1 MKIKNL
7 NLLYFRNYSS
17 VSLDFHPSLNI
28 LVGDNSNGKTNIIE
42 SIFFMSLGRSFRTKR
57 DFECI
62 KFGEE
67 AACISCLIEKDGK
80 ETDMMLAMNNKG
92 KNAKISGVKKNK
104 LIDFA
109 GELNTVLFFP
119 DDLQLVKGA
128 PSVRREF
135 IDREFYQFSKIYYK
149 YSIMYK
155 HILKQRNTFLKDMRK
170 NRNDKMSKIY
180 LESLTLQLSK
190 LALYITNERYKFI
203 ENISLLAKKSMDVIT
218 DGIENF
224 NIIYKSSIL
233 ENLGLKYKDISNIDE
248 KILCESIMK
257 KVDDDINNGNT
268 KIGIHHDDLS
278 FTINGLDAKQYASQG
293 QQRSIVLSLKLAEI
307 TFLKNQTGN
316 YPILLLDDV
325 LSELDEKRKKKLLE
339 TIDSKIQTFITTP
352 SISDIKAEL
361 LENAKIF
368 YIKDGQIDNN

>member
-7 NLLYFRNYSS
+7 SLLYFRNYSS
-17 VSLDFHPSLNI
+17 LYLDFHPSLNI

-42 SIFFMSLGRSFRTKR
+42 SIFFMSLGKSFRTKR

-67 AACISCLIEKDGK
+67 AACISCVIEKEGQEK
-80 ETDMMLAMNNKG
+80 DMMLAMNNKG
-92 KNAKISGVKKNK
+92 KNAKISGIRKNK
-104 LIDFA
+104 LTDFV
-109 GELNTVLFFP
+109 GELNTVLFYP

-128 PSVRREF
+128 PSIRRDF

-155 HILKQRNTFLKDMRK
+155 HLLKQRNTFLKDMRK
-170 NRNDKMSKIY
+170 NRNDEMSKIY

-190 LALYITNERYKFI
+190 LALYITTERYKFV
-203 ENISLLAKKSMDVIT
+203 ENIAILARNNMNIIT
-218 DGIENF
+218 DGLENL

-233 ENLGLKYKDISNIDE
+233 ENLGLEYKDIFNIDE

-257 KVDDDINNGNT
+257 KVDEDINNGNT
-268 KIGIHHDDLS
+268 KVGIHHDDLL
-278 FTINGLDAKQYASQG
+278 FTINDLDAKQYASQG

-307 TFLKNQTGN
+307 NFLKNQTGN

-325 LSELDEKRKKKLLE
+325 LSELDKKRQKKLLE
-339 TIDSKIQTFITTP
+339 SIDSKIQTFITTP
-352 SISDIKAEL
+352 SINDIKEDL
-361 LENAKIF
+361 LDNAKIF
-368 YIKDGQIDNN
+368 YIKDGKIENN